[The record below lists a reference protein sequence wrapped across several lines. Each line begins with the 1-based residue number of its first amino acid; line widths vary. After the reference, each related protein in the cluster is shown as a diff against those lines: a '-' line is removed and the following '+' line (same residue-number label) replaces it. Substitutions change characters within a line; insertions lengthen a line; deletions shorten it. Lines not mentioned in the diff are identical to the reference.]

1 MSQVTGSDGTIVL
14 VIMNNLVKKKWAE
27 VIKLSKKERQNCVHM
42 YPGFILIRCE
52 DTEMIVMKEEVYTHR
67 APEAEYTASHTGPG
81 EEAPG
86 SVRRQKE

>member
-1 MSQVTGSDGTIVL
+1 
-14 VIMNNLVKKKWAE
+14 
-27 VIKLSKKERQNCVHM
+27 M

>member
-1 MSQVTGSDGTIVL
+1 
-14 VIMNNLVKKKWAE
+14 
-27 VIKLSKKERQNCVHM
+27 M

-67 APEAEYTASHTGPG
+67 APEAEYTSSHTGPG
-81 EEAPG
+81 GEAPG